1 MYKRKLVS
9 VTFFVL
15 LVILFSVGCSNKTA
29 HQTNLSP
36 LSKFT
41 VNFINSSDALI
52 SEIQYESQN
61 EGGGMINANGS
72 LLEKK
77 DTFQLDFDYPKKSL
91 LISILDDEKEILFAK
106 TISLEF
112 NSQNIANL
120 KIINVSDG
128 IDLINSK

>member
-29 HQTNLSP
+29 HQTNLST

-52 SEIQYESQN
+52 SEIQY